1 MVPTDW
7 MSVKQR
13 ASNPLWEQQQLF
25 LKRYDETRPLWHWV
39 LQSKTTNKSRHPNI
53 NLCTTHI
60 RQWQLFF
67 FFFSVST
74 RRRNH
79 RWLLCKYERQS
90 NCPGRF
96 TGESFFF
103 FNSCQRN
110 NTDDFTVTE
119 CDVTSSSLHKIACL
133 SLWIFAVQ
141 VKFTLT
147 SRTVNLCFSSLRM
160 GTSMFFFFFFPRIET
175 LYKCQM
181 SSVR

>member
-1 MVPTDW
+1 MTKLGPSGTEYC
-7 MSVKQR
+7 SQKQQINQDILTSTS
-13 ASNPLWEQQQLF
+13 AP
-25 LKRYDETRPLWHWV
+25 H
-39 LQSKTTNKSRHPNI
+39 TNGSDS
-53 NLCTTHI
+53 C
-60 RQWQLFF
+60 
-67 FFFSVST
+67 FFSFFRSAPEEET
-74 RRRNH
+74 
-79 RWLLCKYERQS
+79 
-90 NCPGRF
+90 
-96 TGESFFF
+96 TGDYSANMSGSLTVLVGLQGNLFFF